1 MAYQRPIAPI
11 AQRVGRNGV
20 DQLAPLLGI
29 KHRGLAGFHDMLRT
43 AHGCSRVHRHDLA
56 GDQPVEQ
63 HAHGR
68 QLLFHVRRRMGQL
81 ARLYIG
87 GDIMR
92 PDRRQRQ
99 AALVAPGEEADARTS
114 VSAARI
120 RVADV
125 DGEEFDVAPGGRVAG
140 VGDQR
145 RHQAGVGVL
154 GQGAGLSD
162 GGELGFGHLSP
173 PHTTNVVYDK
183 GRCTKPLRGNSV
195 I

>member
-1 MAYQRPIAPI
+1 MPPFSCSLNLPAGALRPEILDLHLQRRIYAREGIGEGGDQRPVAPI

-20 DQLAPLLGI
+20 DQLAPFLGI
-29 KHRGLAGFHDMLRT
+29 EHRGLAGFHDMLRT
-43 AHGCSRVHRHDLA
+43 AHGRSRVHRHDLA

-63 HAHGR
+63 HPHGC
-68 QLLFHVRRRMGQL
+68 QLLLHVRRRMGQL

-99 AALVAPGEEADARTS
+99 AALVAPGEETGACPGIGP
-114 VSAARI
+114 ARI

-125 DGEEFDVAPGGRVAG
+125 GGEEFDVAPGGRIAG

-145 RHQAGVGVL
+145 RHQIGVGL
-154 GQGAGLSD
+154 WWSAC
-162 GGELGFGHLSP
+162 
-173 PHTTNVVYDK
+173 
-183 GRCTKPLRGNSV
+183 RM
-195 I
+195 